1 MNIFPCH
8 LGAIQ
13 IRETEKKE
21 IIANLFIKEMFDIC
35 FLGAVILSYLYVFVT
50 RRGGTLAAIGHMLW
64 SYVIRTMK
72 EMHKGLDSTRQE
84 AFLEEMMFEQVFIKH
99 Q

>member
-1 MNIFPCH
+1 MNACYVSFTGNNKMNIFPCH

-35 FLGAVILSYLYVFVT
+35 FLGAVILSSLYVVVT
-50 RRGGTLAAIGHMLW
+50 QRGGTLAAIGHML
-64 SYVIRTMK
+64 
-72 EMHKGLDSTRQE
+72 
-84 AFLEEMMFEQVFIKH
+84 
-99 Q
+99 

>member
-35 FLGAVILSYLYVFVT
+35 FLGEIISTLY
-50 RRGGTLAAIGHMLW
+50 M
-64 SYVIRTMK
+64 
-72 EMHKGLDSTRQE
+72 
-84 AFLEEMMFEQVFIKH
+84 
-99 Q
+99 